1 MIHLRFKMYNV
12 FECCILDLPT
22 GVHPWVSRHGL
33 LHLSPGLLGDC
44 QGHVRNVVL
53 GVFLVARDRL
63 VVVEELLLP
72 VVVFHCLVGD
82 LSLAST
88 GTIGANLGTGKP
100 GTITPDR

>member
-1 MIHLRFKMYNV
+1 MYLSTV
-12 FECCILDLPT
+12 FLIYQLE
-22 GVHPWVSRHGL
+22 SRGQQTRP
-33 LHLSPGLLGDC
+33 SSSGSWLLGDC

-63 VVVEELLLP
+63 VVVEELLP